1 MALAPYKSGTTK
13 SVPLLCEGRTVR
25 FPFFKGRCWASV
37 YPILVAL
44 AGRRLV
50 YGTRQN
56 VTQPTSIKIPIPRT
70 NPAQRGGAGCAEDD
84 THRRILE
91 RSSDECHPPNRSPQ
105 RGNVVLDFPARRRRV
120 APAIWRRR
128 KPAGSVPGGN

>member
-25 FPFFKGRCWASV
+25 FPFFKGRCWTSV
-37 YPILVAL
+37 CAILLAL

-56 VTQPTSIKIPIPRT
+56 VTQPTSVKIPIPRT
-70 NPAQRGGAGCAEDD
+70 NTAQRGGARCAEDAP
-84 THRRILE
+84 HLSIPE
-91 RSSDECHPPNRSPQ
+91 RSSDECHPSNRSPQ
-105 RGNVVLDFPARRRRV
+105 
-120 APAIWRRR
+120 
-128 KPAGSVPGGN
+128 

>member
-25 FPFFKGRCWASV
+25 FPFFKGRGWTSV
-37 YPILVAL
+37 CTILLAL

-50 YGTRQN
+50 YGRRQN
-56 VTQPTSIKIPIPRT
+56 VTQPTSIKIPIPRA

-91 RSSDECHPPNRSPQ
+91 RRSDASHQPNLTPQ
-105 RGNVVLDFPARRRRV
+105 
-120 APAIWRRR
+120 
-128 KPAGSVPGGN
+128 